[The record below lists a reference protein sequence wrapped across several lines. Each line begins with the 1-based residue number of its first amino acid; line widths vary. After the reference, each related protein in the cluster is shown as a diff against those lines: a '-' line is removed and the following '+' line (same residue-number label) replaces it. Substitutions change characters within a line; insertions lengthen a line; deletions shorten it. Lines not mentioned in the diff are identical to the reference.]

1 MCTFSLFQNDRMADM
16 LVEEAAFAG
25 VKRVAGTVCRDLA
38 DVTGISPR
46 RFTSLSGLASVNR
59 REYGQEEQRED
70 RQEDLRE
77 ELREN
82 LIFVGTCGRSP
93 VLEAMERQGVLSL
106 EGLRGKRECYLMQI
120 VDAPFETC
128 PHVKRVLFIVGSD
141 KRGTIYGMFRLS
153 ELCGVS
159 PLVFWGDA
167 APVHRDELVLD
178 FDRAILTKEPS
189 VMYRGFFINDEWP
202 AFGKWCTEQFGGVN
216 ARAYDRI
223 FELVLRLKGN
233 YLWPA
238 MWRSSFWED
247 GPGLETAKLADEYG
261 VIMGTSHHE
270 PLCRAG
276 VEWQNQYRQYGE
288 DNTWSF
294 ITNADAIT
302 EFWRDGLK
310 RSKGL
315 ENVITIGMRG
325 ENDSLLLKEG
335 ATLQDNIEVVK
346 KAITVQNRLIREEIN
361 ENLEEVPRMLA
372 IYKEVEDFY
381 FGSADCEGLRDFGE
395 IEDVILLLSDDNYGG
410 LRSLPQKT
418 DKPHRGGYGI
428 YYHFDYHG
436 APYSYEWLNRT
447 NLAKAWEQLTMAYE
461 YDIRR
466 MWIVNVGDI
475 KGNEYPL
482 SFFMNLAYDYDRWG
496 ISNPDSPEEFA
507 REWTATQFPLAT
519 ETQKGQIRQLLR
531 DYTELTT
538 LRIAESL
545 HADVY
550 RNNYHEMDRMTAYV
564 EKVER
569 KAVMLQSQLPAEH
582 WTAYDSMIC
591 YPVRASMN
599 IIRLN
604 LLAGMNQ
611 ELAERGALAANSL
624 VKEMERAAVRDQS
637 IVREF
642 HAMAGGRWNHMM
654 DSAHTGFRGWD
665 DNNWTYPTARTVYPI
680 PVGKIL
686 VSFRGSSPYHLGHHW
701 QDRKLLC
708 NEEMLRPD
716 VETVLLD
723 IDSRGSVDFRYRISC
738 FAPWLSFSQTEG
750 RSCLGKQPRI
760 TITVRCDRRRLKGED
775 SAKVRLDFFFD
786 NGEKNWSEVEIKAGD
801 GRYGQAPWAF
811 VETEGYVCISAA
823 KYDRIEDVQGRGWRV
838 VPRLGR
844 MCDAI
849 KSFPVEKNWEAEEKR
864 PYVEYRFVV
873 RRAGRHRMQFY
884 LSPRNPMIK
893 GGTIKGAYGINGG
906 EAILF
911 DSVHQGYYAEWRDEL
926 WSYGVT
932 NNIRRVSETI
942 ELQKGLNTLRF
953 YAVDPNLILE
963 NIVIFYEDTPI
974 RDTHLAP
981 PESCRVGWPA
991 EG

>member
-1 MCTFSLFQNDRMADM
+1 MRTFSVFEDGKTASL
-16 LVEEAAFAG
+16 LVEKTAFAG
-25 VKRVAGTVCRDLA
+25 VKRVAETVCRDVE
-38 DVTGISPR
+38 DVTGTAPVR
-46 RFTSLSGLASVNR
+46 V
-59 REYGQEEQRED
+59 
-70 RQEDLRE
+70 EDLAEILQDYRQ
-77 ELREN
+77 EN

-93 VLEAMERQGVLSL
+93 ILETMEKRGVLSL
-106 EGLRGKRECYLMQI
+106 EDLRGKRECYLMESA
-120 VDAPFETC
+120 DAPFEAC
-128 PHVKRVLFIVGSD
+128 PHIKKVLFIVGSD

-167 APVHRDELVLD
+167 APVHREEVVLE
-178 FDRAILTKEPS
+178 FERRVLTKEPS

-202 AFGKWCTEQFGGVN
+202 AFGKWCTERFGGVN
-216 ARAYDRI
+216 AKAYDGI

-247 GPGLETAKLADEYG
+247 GPGLKAAQLADEYG
-261 VIMGTSHHE
+261 VVMGTSHHE

-276 VEWQNQYRQYGE
+276 VEWQNQYQQYGD
-288 DNTWSF
+288 DNAWSF

-302 EFWRDGLK
+302 KFWRDGLR

-335 ATLQDNIEVVK
+335 ATLKDNIEVVK
-346 KAITVQNRLIREEIN
+346 KAITVQNRLIKEEMN

-381 FGSADCEGLRDFGE
+381 FGSADCEGLCDFEE

-410 LRSLPQKT
+410 LRSLPRKNA
-418 DKPHRGGYGI
+418 KPHRGGYGM

-436 APYSYEWLNRT
+436 APYSYEWLGRT

-461 YDIRR
+461 YGVRR

-496 ISNPDSPEEFA
+496 ISNLNSPEEFA
-507 REWTATQFPLAT
+507 GEWVRTQFPLSA
-519 ETQKGQIRQLLR
+519 EGQSRQIRRLLQ
-531 DYTELTT
+531 DYTEVMAV
-538 LRIAESL
+538 RIAESL
-545 HADVY
+545 NGEVY
-550 RNNYHEMDRMTAYV
+550 KNNYHEMDRMLAYV
-564 EKVER
+564 EKTEKEAAILR
-569 KAVMLQSQLPAEH
+569 NQMPAEH
-582 WTAYDSMIC
+582 RNAFDSMIY
-591 YPVRASMN
+591 YPVTASMN

-604 LLAGMNQ
+604 LLAGKNK
-611 ELAERGALAANSL
+611 ELAQRGVLAANDL
-624 VKEMERAAVRDQS
+624 AKEMERAVAGDQKL
-637 IVREF
+637 VGDF
-642 HAMAGGRWNHMM
+642 HAMAAGKWNHMM

-665 DNNWTYPTARTVYPI
+665 DNDWTYPAAQTVYPI
-680 PVGKIL
+680 PKGKIA
-686 VSFRGSSPYHLGHHW
+686 VSFRGSSSYHLGHHW
-701 QDRKLLC
+701 QDRGVLC
-708 NEEMLRPD
+708 NEELLRPD
-716 VETVLLD
+716 VEEILLD
-723 IDSRGSVDFRYRISC
+723 IDSRGNVDYRYRVDSP
-738 FAPWLSFSQTEG
+738 AVWLSFSGTEG
-750 RSCLGKQPRI
+750 RSCLKEQSRI
-760 TITVRCDRRRLKGED
+760 TIAVRCDRSRLTGEE
-775 SAKVRLDFFFD
+775 SAKVRLEFFFD
-786 NGEKNWSEVEIKAGD
+786 NGETTWSEVEIKAGS
-801 GRYGQAPWAF
+801 GQYGFLPGTY

-823 KYDRIEDVQGRGWRV
+823 NYHKKEDIQGMGWRM
-838 VPRLGR
+838 VPGLGR

-849 KSFPVEKNWEAEEKR
+849 KSFPVWKNWETEEKR
-864 PYVEYRFVV
+864 PYVEYPFVV
-873 RRAGRHRMQFY
+873 CKAGRYRMQCY

-906 EAILF
+906 AAVLF
-911 DSVHQGYYAEWRDEL
+911 DTVPRGYYAEWQDDV

-942 ELQKGLNTLRF
+942 ELKEGLNTLQF
-953 YAVDPNLILE
+953 YAADPNLILE
-963 NIVIFYEDTPI
+963 NIVISSEEAPV

-981 PESCRVGWPA
+981 PESYMV
-991 EG
+991 ESVM